1 MADLSAMLWG
11 KESGLVVAAL
21 AALSALG
28 ALNGWV
34 FLQAEV
40 PLVLAERGIFP
51 AFFAR
56 VNAAGM
62 PVGGHLLGCGLS
74 LCLLALNLSSGLI
87 AIYNFVILLAMVAT
101 LVLYLTAAVALG
113 VLVRRG
119 VDRGPLISAAALVGF
134 LFSLWTLYGAGAKA
148 TGWGMALLA
157 SGVPVYFL
165 MRWRAG
171 SSPAAATSPAGPRES
186 AS

>member
-1 MADLSAMLWG
+1 
-11 KESGLVVAAL
+11 KESGLVVAGL

-74 LCLLALNLSSGLI
+74 LGLLALNLSSGMI
-87 AIYNFVILLAMVAT
+87 AIYNFVILLATVAT
-101 LVLYLTAAVALG
+101 LVLYLAATMALW
-113 VLVRRG
+113 VLLRRG
-119 VDRGPLISAAALVGF
+119 VDRGLLVAPAALVG
-134 LFSLWTLYGAGAKA
+134 LVFSLWALYGAGAEA
-148 TGWGMALLA
+148 TAWGAVLLA
-157 SGVPVYFL
+157 SGVPVSFL
-165 MRWRAG
+165 MR
-171 SSPAAATSPAGPRES
+171 S
-186 AS
+186 